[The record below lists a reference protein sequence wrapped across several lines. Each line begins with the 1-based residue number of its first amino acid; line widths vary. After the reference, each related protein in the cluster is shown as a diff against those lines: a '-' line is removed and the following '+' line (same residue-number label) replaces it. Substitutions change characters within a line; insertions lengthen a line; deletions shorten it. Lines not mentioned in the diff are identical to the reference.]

1 MIVMKFGGT
10 SVGTGERI
18 ANVARI
24 VKGVVEKEGPPIVV
38 VSAMSGVTDTLR
50 RAAATAEEGDERTFR
65 LLRDEL
71 QLRHEQA
78 IEDCVSDVEVSR
90 GLRAEV
96 ESLLNWFETLCESIY
111 TLGELTVR
119 GQDAVLGLGERL
131 SARLV
136 AAAMRDQGLDAR
148 MVEATDVIV
157 TDDNFGRANPL
168 LEETTRKAEERL
180 LPLLERGVVPVVTG
194 FIGATVEGTPTTL
207 GRGSS
212 DYSATFLG
220 RCLSAEEVWIWS
232 DVDGVMTAD
241 PRIVP
246 EARTLPSI
254 SYGEVAELSFFGAKV
269 LHPRTI
275 RPVAEMGIPIRVLN
289 SLQPEHK
296 GTLITNELCAEPLI
310 KGITAIRD
318 MCLVT
323 VEGRGMQG
331 VPGVAGRV
339 FTAVARSGTSVL
351 MITQSSSEQHICFVV
366 RSQDRSA
373 VVEEVEDE
381 LELEL
386 MRGDIEG
393 VHTQDG
399 VAIVAVVGAG
409 MLDQAGIASRVF
421 NALASQEINII
432 SIAQGSSDYNL
443 SLVLDAGDVDE
454 GVRAIHKQFE
464 LDRI

>member
-1 MIVMKFGGT
+1 
-10 SVGTGERI
+10 
-18 ANVARI
+18 
-24 VKGVVEKEGPPIVV
+24 
-38 VSAMSGVTDTLR
+38 
-50 RAAATAEEGDERTFR
+50 
-65 LLRDEL
+65 
-71 QLRHEQA
+71 
-78 IEDCVSDVEVSR
+78 
-90 GLRAEV
+90 
-96 ESLLNWFETLCESIY
+96 
-111 TLGELTVR
+111 
-119 GQDAVLGLGERL
+119 
-131 SARLV
+131 
-136 AAAMRDQGLDAR
+136 

-180 LPLLERGVVPVVTG
+180 LPLLEKGTVPVVTG

-220 RCLSAEEVWIWS
+220 RCLAADEVWIWS

-289 SLQPEHK
+289 SLRPEHA
-296 GTLITNELCAEPLI
+296 GTLITGELCEEPLI

-366 RSQDRSA
+366 RSQDMAA

-399 VAIVAVVGAG
+399 VAIVAIVGAG
-409 MLDQAGIASRVF
+409 MLDQPGIASRVF
-421 NALASQEINII
+421 NALADDRINIV

-443 SLVLDAGDVDE
+443 SLVLDAEDVDE